1 MKPRIGIVI
10 GTTRQGRFADK
21 PAQWIANLAKQRT
34 DMTFETLDLREYPL
48 PHFDEP
54 LPPAWGPAQN
64 PVAKQWAARIAELD
78 GFIIVTAE
86 YNHGPSGAL
95 KNALDYAYNEWI
107 RKPVAYVGYG
117 GVGAARA
124 IVHLR
129 EVAAELQMATVRNA
143 VHIGRV
149 EFMGMLQQGKTF
161 EDYPHLAEA
170 ATAMLDEL
178 SWWAN
183 ALKAARQKAS

>member
-21 PAQWIANLAKQRT
+21 PAQWISNLAQQRT
-34 DMTFETLDLREYPL
+34 DMTFETVDLREYPL

-54 LPPAWGPAQN
+54 LPPLWGPAQN
-64 PVAKQWAARIAELD
+64 PVAKKWAAKIGELD
-78 GFIIVTAE
+78 GFIVVTAE
-86 YNHGPSGAL
+86 YNHGPSGVL
-95 KNALDYAYNEWI
+95 KNALDHAYTEWI
-107 RKPVAYVGYG
+107 RKPMAFVGYG

-129 EVAAELQMATVRNA
+129 EIAAELQMATVRNA

-149 EFMGMLQQGKTF
+149 EFIGMLQQGKTF
-161 EDYPHLAEA
+161 EDYPHLAES
-170 ATAMLDEL
+170 ATAMFDEL

-183 ALKAARQKAS
+183 ALGEARKKAS